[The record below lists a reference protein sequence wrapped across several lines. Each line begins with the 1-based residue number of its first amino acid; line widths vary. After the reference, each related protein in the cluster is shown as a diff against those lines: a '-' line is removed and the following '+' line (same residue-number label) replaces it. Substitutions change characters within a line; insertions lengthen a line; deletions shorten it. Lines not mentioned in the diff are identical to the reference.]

1 MPRFNILLFND
12 TKREAFHEDVE
23 EVNALATMPPADWVL
38 WLDRDPRQCPGRS
51 GNIHSVHLLYTD
63 EAGPQWHQR
72 SLIIQDW
79 G

>member
-1 MPRFNILLFND
+1 MPTGRDQTYIYGIGNSPD
-12 TKREAFHEDVE
+12 TDELPRVDRT
-23 EVNALATMPPADWVL
+23 LR
-38 WLDRDPRQCPGRS
+38 LDQNLRQCPGRS